1 MFSEYRDQVKQ
12 LKATDA
18 RFLQI
23 FEQHD
28 ALDQK
33 IKRMEAHVEP
43 ATHLEIEQF
52 KKQKLALK
60 DEVYAVLRKS
70 LPYK

>member
-18 RFLQI
+18 HFLQI

-70 LPYK
+70 LLHT